1 MDKKDTENENKID
14 EMLETSE
21 IKNEKQET
29 SNKDEKHQ
37 EAESVSEKTEEKP
50 ADDCKKVEN
59 EQENS
64 EKTTKDSPKNPMGKK
79 IMVGVVLM
87 IMILVAV
94 VGSVGYR
101 YFESAKKPLDPKS
114 TKVIEVKIP
123 IGSTNKQIGSILEDK
138 KVIKS
143 GFVFDY
149 YAKTSKRSGFKA
161 GYYQLKPS
169 MSLGKIA
176 DELEKGGSSHPF
188 GSGKVLVR
196 EGITVDQI
204 GDVIQKNT
212 RFKKKEFLKLVNDQE
227 FLNELKDKYP
237 ALLTSAVDAKEVRYK
252 LEGYL
257 YPATYFVQKNETLK
271 QLVEQMVSKTN
282 EVLTPYYGRISQKK
296 MSVQQVLTLAS
307 LVEREGVTP
316 EDRYKIAG
324 VFENRLEK
332 DMMIQ
337 SDISVLYA
345 LGKHKAH
352 VTFKDLKVD
361 SPYNLYKN
369 KGMGPGPFNNP
380 SIDSVKAVL
389 NPVYK
394 DKEYLYFI
402 ANMKT
407 GKVYFSKTYAEHLA
421 LTKKLEKDNN

>member
-64 EKTTKDSPKNPMGKK
+64 EETTKDSPKNPMGKK

-149 YAKTSKRSGFKA
+149 YK
-161 GYYQLKPS
+161 Y
-169 MSLGKIA
+169 
-176 DELEKGGSSHPF
+176 
-188 GSGKVLVR
+188 
-196 EGITVDQI
+196 EG
-204 GDVIQKNT
+204 
-212 RFKKKEFLKLVNDQE
+212 
-227 FLNELKDKYP
+227 
-237 ALLTSAVDAKEVRYK
+237 
-252 LEGYL
+252 
-257 YPATYFVQKNETLK
+257 
-271 QLVEQMVSKTN
+271 
-282 EVLTPYYGRISQKK
+282 
-296 MSVQQVLTLAS
+296 
-307 LVEREGVTP
+307 
-316 EDRYKIAG
+316 
-324 VFENRLEK
+324 
-332 DMMIQ
+332 
-337 SDISVLYA
+337 
-345 LGKHKAH
+345 
-352 VTFKDLKVD
+352 
-361 SPYNLYKN
+361 
-369 KGMGPGPFNNP
+369 
-380 SIDSVKAVL
+380 
-389 NPVYK
+389 
-394 DKEYLYFI
+394 
-402 ANMKT
+402 
-407 GKVYFSKTYAEHLA
+407 
-421 LTKKLEKDNN
+421 

>member
-1 MDKKDTENENKID
+1 M
-14 EMLETSE
+14 
-21 IKNEKQET
+21 
-29 SNKDEKHQ
+29 
-37 EAESVSEKTEEKP
+37 
-50 ADDCKKVEN
+50 
-59 EQENS
+59 
-64 EKTTKDSPKNPMGKK
+64 
-79 IMVGVVLM
+79 
-87 IMILVAV
+87 
-94 VGSVGYR
+94 
-101 YFESAKKPLDPKS
+101 
-114 TKVIEVKIP
+114 
-123 IGSTNKQIGSILEDK
+123 
-138 KVIKS
+138 
-143 GFVFDY
+143 
-149 YAKTSKRSGFKA
+149 
-161 GYYQLKPS
+161 
-169 MSLGKIA
+169 
-176 DELEKGGSSHPF
+176 
-188 GSGKVLVR
+188 
-196 EGITVDQI
+196 
-204 GDVIQKNT
+204 
-212 RFKKKEFLKLVNDQE
+212 KLVNDQE

-282 EVLTPYYGRISQKK
+282 EVLTPYYGQISQKK

-361 SPYNLYKN
+361 SPYNLYRN

-380 SIDSVKAVL
+380 SVDSVKAVL
-389 NPVYK
+389 NPVDK